1 MFINHS
7 SKQVTAKIV
16 YYGPG
21 LSGKTTNLHY
31 IFSVTNPR
39 TRGELVSIETDVERT
54 LFFDLLPINVG
65 LVNGYQ
71 TKFQLYTVPGQVF
84 YDSTRQLVLK
94 GADGVVFVADSQ
106 ELMENANKESLE
118 NLKINLT
125 KHNQDIREIPVIFQY
140 NKQDLQNIFNVE
152 LLNKKINYLHAP
164 YYGAVATK
172 GTGVIETLREISSL
186 TLKKIKGLLDQ
197 SLQVENKRAFV
208 KFDTDEKHAVI
219 KRDEL
224 PLKKV
229 SVKTVEDFHNK
240 ISFTDEEE
248 KALPLSHEKT
258 RVEEREDV
266 MDLGGFEQMEEMKK
280 KAANID
286 SPDEIPELKGF
297 DIMEEGEDI
306 AEIPEVPEIPEIP
319 ITPEVPKVLD
329 IIEPELPEIPGM
341 PKVPRIHVVPDPP
354 KNDEIPELM
363 GFEEDE
369 LQIEIEDDTKEFD
382 DVMSSMKKEELQKS
396 KTVLEVP
403 GVVEPPETKKVPSA
417 QAVPPAP
424 QVQTIPA
431 KQTTPPVPPVQ
442 ATAPVQPKPSI
453 PQVPPAK
460 PKPQVQTIPPAS
472 TAQKA
477 PEVKKPEEIKPVDGI
492 RNEPQVTAPI
502 PPHPQ
507 TTPQPEPPVV
517 PILDK
522 KKPKSAA
529 FDFFDKLKDD
539 SRITIIKKINK
550 LPKNNGPV
558 VIEIKDEDSHLLEP
572 IEVTVTPGT
581 KKITLIIDV
590 K

>member
-21 LSGKTTNLHY
+21 LSGKTTNLQY

-118 NLKINLT
+118 NLKINLS

-140 NKQDLQNIFNVE
+140 NKQDLQNTFNVE
-152 LLNKKINYLHAP
+152 LLNKKLNYLHSP
-164 YYGAVATK
+164 FYGAVATR

-197 SLQVENKRAFV
+197 SLQVEKKRAFV
-208 KFDTDEKHAVI
+208 QFDTNEKHAII

-229 SVKTVEDFHNK
+229 SVKTVEDFHSK
-240 ISFTDEEE
+240 ISFTDEKE

-258 RVEEREDV
+258 RVEEREDII
-266 MDLGGFEQMEEMKK
+266 DLDGFEQLEEIKK
-280 KAANID
+280 VPEKIET
-286 SPDEIPELKGF
+286 SDEIPELKGF
-297 DIMEEGEDI
+297 DDLEEAVEFP
-306 AEIPEVPEIPEIP
+306 EVPEVPEIFAP
-319 ITPEVPKVLD
+319 VM
-329 IIEPELPEIPGM
+329 PEIPGM
-341 PKVPRIHVVPDPP
+341 PKVPRIHMVPDPP
-354 KNDEIPELM
+354 KIDEIPELV
-363 GFEEDE
+363 GFDDDE

-382 DVMSSMKKEELQKS
+382 DVISTMGKEELHKAG
-396 KTVLEVP
+396 TLPEVP
-403 GVVEPPETKKVPSA
+403 FVVEPPVVHEKPPV
-417 QAVPPAP
+417 QAVPPVS
-424 QVQTIPA
+424 Q
-431 KQTTPPVPPVQ
+431 VPP
-442 ATAPVQPKPSI
+442 TPPVQPKPS
-453 PQVPPAK
+453 VPPTPPVQ
-460 PKPQVQTIPPAS
+460 PKPSVPPVQPKPPVQTIPPLPPV
-472 TAQKA
+472 QKV
-477 PEVKKPEEIKPVDGI
+477 PEVKKPEESKRVEAV
-492 RNEPQVTAPI
+492 RREEPAESVVPPRPQPI
-502 PPHPQ
+502 PQP
-507 TTPQPEPPVV
+507 TPQPVSVPAAAPV
-517 PILDK
+517 PEK
-522 KKPKSAA
+522 KKAKSTPL
-529 FDFFDKLKDD
+529 DFLDRLKDD

-550 LPKNNGPV
+550 LPKNNGQM
-558 VIEIKDEDSHLLEP
+558 VIEVKDDESHLMEP
-572 IEVTVTPGT
+572 IKVTVTPGT